1 MTKTN
6 IIMYIMYFHYT
17 ICSSFFNMC
26 IFLWF
31 MHFTQNKTISQTFFL
46 CSKQDEIMVRP
57 TIEGP
62 PSDLITG
69 GVMYQEHLVSEQ
81 SHLLPA
87 QQLLLVV

>member
-1 MTKTN
+1 
-6 IIMYIMYFHYT
+6 
-17 ICSSFFNMC
+17 
-26 IFLWF
+26 
-31 MHFTQNKTISQTFFL
+31 
-46 CSKQDEIMVRP
+46 MVRL
-57 TIEGP
+57 TLEGP